1 MRARKAFT
9 LIELL
14 VVIAIIAVLISLLLP
29 AVQSAREAARR
40 TQCRNNLKQIG
51 LAALNYVDVAQR
63 FPPPY
68 QPIYNQNQSSP
79 KPCHCGVAGCYNDW
93 NVHMWAERLLP
104 FMEGSTIYNKI
115 DFNSPVFSPWTSP
128 CPPVTYTSKNSGCIT
143 SCACAAATPT
153 AQVIPA
159 FVCPSAPRTENPF
172 TEQTQ
177 GWQCSF
183 HHCCFV
189 FTRLNGA
196 NDYQGLCGWG
206 NPLKSYWVYGYNNGV
221 CPPSLNGRG
230 MFNDTGDGWAI
241 ENILD
246 GTSTTMF
253 LAEVAGRPNWWTRGG
268 SNGLV
273 NHGLPTK
280 CAETAIKKWFGDNP
294 GGCWA
299 CWENKGKCPSGSSFC
314 GMSKPSSSSSHSVIP
329 VCFLN
334 CTNENGVNVGFSFH
348 PGCVGMVM
356 CDGSSHMISENLNV
370 SIMHALMTPH
380 GHEVVSDTAIS
391 P

>member
-1 MRARKAFT
+1 M
-9 LIELL
+9 
-14 VVIAIIAVLISLLLP
+14 S
-29 AVQSAREAARR
+29 
-40 TQCRNNLKQIG
+40 G
-51 LAALNYVDVAQR
+51 QR

-104 FMEGSTIYNKI
+104 FMEGTTIYNKI
-115 DFNSPVFSPWTSP
+115 DFNSPIFSPWTSP
-128 CPPVTYTSKNSGCIT
+128 CPPVTYTSKNSGCAT
-143 SCACAAATPT
+143 SCACATGTPA

-172 TEQTQ
+172 TETTQ

-253 LAEVAGRPNWWTRGG
+253 VAEIAGRPNWWTKGG

-280 CAETAIKKWFGDNP
+280 TAETPIKGWFGDNP

-314 GMSKPSSSSSHSVIP
+314 GLSKPSSSSKTTVIP

-356 CDGSSHMISENLNV
+356 CDGSAPHDQREPQREH
-370 SIMHALMTPH
+370 HARPDDAARARSGERH
-380 GHEVVSDTAIS
+380 GGLPLVATREAARRGNAHSDCRAIYES
-391 P
+391 GGFPDFRQKHDDCQRASRRE